1 LGPRIAKVHVKEYS
15 RKLRDEKGPRAGFE
29 IELHKGDSNWPAVV
43 AALDAVRYAGWITSE
58 QRRTPGLSDPE
69 WFAQLAAQMDRII
82 AL

>member
-1 LGPRIAKVHVKEYS
+1 LPAAEV
-15 RKLRDEKGPRAGFE
+15 
-29 IELHKGDSNWPAVV
+29 PAVV

>member
-1 LGPRIAKVHVKEYS
+1 
-15 RKLRDEKGPRAGFE
+15 DETGPRAGVAVD
-29 IELHKGDSNWPAVV
+29 LHQGDSNCPAVV
-43 AALDAVRYAGWITSE
+43 AALDAVRYAGWITSA